1 MIYLSEPIK
10 NITVLTMQANVLFP
24 GCVVRFELSKE
35 LGMTALSSA
44 LKFEK
49 NIFVTLQTDPFCYPA
64 TVANVYRTGTVA
76 KVLQMSKSQNG
87 TLTLVCEGLH
97 IGKII
102 SEDSKALPLADV
114 ELLEEDDSPDTA
126 VHMAMIKTLRDLYYD
141 YASYKTKILP
151 DFFRKLDSSKT
162 LLRTEYLIAGE
173 VNVDALEKQALIEI
187 TNKEEFATTLIFM
200 LRQEIE
206 VLEIQQ
212 EIFEKTRLKMDEH
225 QRSYFLNEEM
235 RTIREELGEDEESET
250 EDYRQKISRAKMPD
264 ENKKILLRECDKL
277 EKMPFGS
284 QEGSLIRAYLDAC
297 LELPWG
303 KYSKDKINLDKV
315 KKTLDK
321 NHYGLDK
328 VKEKIIERLAVK
340 ILNPDVKGQILC
352 LVGPPGVGKT
362 SIAQSIAA
370 AIGRKCQRI
379 SLGGVRDEAEIRG
392 HRRTYLG
399 AMCGRIMDAIKK
411 AGTSNPL
418 IILDEIDKMAS
429 DYKGDPASAMLEVL
443 DSEQN
448 GTFYDHY
455 FDMPFDLSK
464 VMFIT
469 TANDMGDIPRPLLD
483 RMDVIEID
491 SYTREEKY
499 QIAKKHLIPK
509 QLKNCG
515 IKSTQVKF
523 ADKTIYKMIDC
534 YTHEAGVR
542 NLERTIEKVLSKLA
556 VSIVSNS
563 EEKVT
568 VDLVKLKDL
577 LGVEKF
583 KPDNLNKTDETGV
596 ATGLAWT
603 SAGGEVLPIEVAIMS
618 GTGKTELTGSLGD
631 VMQESAVTAISCVR
645 CNASKYSIDDEFYK
659 NKDIHIHAPEGAI
672 PKDGPSAGITMAT
685 AIVSALTNIPIK
697 HNVAMTGEITLRG
710 RVLPIG
716 GLKEKSMAA
725 YKLGIDTVIIPQENV
740 PDLEL
745 VDKTV
750 KENVKFVPVK
760 YIDEVLDTALLRKID
775 YKSPANP
782 K

>member
-1 MIYLSEPIK
+1 
-10 NITVLTMQANVLFP
+10 
-24 GCVVRFELSKE
+24 
-35 LGMTALSSA
+35 
-44 LKFEK
+44 
-49 NIFVTLQTDPFCYPA
+49 
-64 TVANVYRTGTVA
+64 
-76 KVLQMSKSQNG
+76 
-87 TLTLVCEGLH
+87 
-97 IGKII
+97 
-102 SEDSKALPLADV
+102 
-114 ELLEEDDSPDTA
+114 
-126 VHMAMIKTLRDLYYD
+126 
-141 YASYKTKILP
+141 
-151 DFFRKLDSSKT
+151 
-162 LLRTEYLIAGE
+162 
-173 VNVDALEKQALIEI
+173 
-187 TNKEEFATTLIFM
+187 M

-250 EDYRQKISRAKMPD
+250 EDYRRKISRAKMPD
-264 ENKKILLRECDKL
+264 ENKKTLLRECDKL

-297 LELPWG
+297 MELPWG

-321 NHYGLDK
+321 NHYGLEK

-399 AMCGRIMDAIKK
+399 AMCGRIMDAVKK

-448 GTFYDHY
+448 GAFYDHY

-469 TANDMGDIPRPLLD
+469 TANDMSDIPRPLLD

-515 IKSTQVKF
+515 IKSAQVKF

-568 VDLVKLKDL
+568 VDLAKLKDL

-583 KPDNLNKTDETGV
+583 KPDNMNKTDETGV

-685 AIVSALTNIPIK
+685 AIVSALTNIPIR

-750 KENVKFVPVK
+750 KEKVKFVPVK

-775 YKSPANP
+775 YKTSVNP